1 MTVPDY
7 TPLCPAGVTE
17 LALTVTAEQTDGS
30 GRMRLDALAH
40 AMELATREQ
49 LQVSGW
55 TQAVFDAKN
64 LVWVIAWT
72 SIQIERMPRAG
83 ESLLLRVWPGQ
94 KKMSMHV
101 RKYAVYSAA
110 GEPLAGA
117 ASLFLLMDRVKR
129 TLAPQT
135 AGPDLPAVTLPGE
148 AENPPMR
155 VLFPEK
161 LPNRRVRTVS
171 AGEIDANG
179 HMNNACYLAWAD
191 ALCDPAY
198 RATHPPRSA
207 WVQYTKELREGQTAA
222 LDWTMEENSL
232 FVRGTT
238 DGTDAFLA
246 VIQYQQ

>member
-17 LALTVTAEQTDGS
+17 LALTVTPEQTDG
-30 GRMRLDALAH
+30 GGVMRLDALTH

-49 LQVSGW
+49 LQTSGW

-72 SIQIERMPRAG
+72 SIQIERMPQAG

-94 KKMSMHV
+94 KKLSMHV

-129 TLAPQT
+129 TLAPQS
-135 AGPDLPAVTLPGE
+135 AGPEFPAVIIPGE

-155 VLFPEK
+155 IPFPEK
-161 LPNRRVRTVS
+161 LLNHSTRTVC

-191 ALCDPAY
+191 ELCDPAY
-198 RATHPPRSA
+198 RASHEISA
-207 WVQYTKELREGQTAA
+207 VWVQYTKELMEGQSAA
-222 LDWTMEENSL
+222 LDWALEDNRL
-232 FVRGTT
+232 CVRALA
-238 DGTDAFLA
+238 DGADAFLA
-246 VIQYQQ
+246 VIQYQK